1 MIFTPATID
10 DLVSAARAQPCG
22 KAKPENWH
30 DEQIEEVQ
38 KYRDAVEG
46 GEKCKNL
53 LIQNLDEDPQITALR
68 NNLYQNIPICESIID
83 EQAHWVYG
91 MPPERC
97 LTIRGLDGEDP
108 ANLALRDAFSKSCE
122 VNGVDNLWRN
132 ELAPAAFRD
141 RWSWMKTWDQRATSL
156 TRMTRLL
163 REEVVPVFDPN
174 DRKTFVGV
182 VEVRKFGDKVT
193 RWGYTTKQVVQLKDD
208 WTPMEAPMKNA
219 LGRVPYTLIGSM
231 ESDVPHQLS
240 DAYYDQTVAINR
252 RNWYLCG
259 VRMQAFAIFAIIGTL
274 INKDQPSKADGVKR
288 TRLGLG
294 QMLMIAGGGDFKAV
308 NPNFAAGELREA
320 EQSALREAFDLAK
333 VSPEIADSSRA
344 AEQPTT
350 VRIRKSRV
358 LADRQRNIRLMIP
371 AEKQWMTD
379 WLVISAKTRRIS
391 ANPDDVEIRVAFP
404 KDEDV
409 LPLDPTQART
419 VGMQEVEKDL
429 RTVEDYV
436 RTYILENAP
445 EEKVNEY
452 LAELEA
458 AKAVKQQL
466 NQSVFG
472 GLAGAINTATGAPG
486 RPMSPAERVYGAGA
500 ITPTIPAAEP
510 GTSTSIQ

>member
-30 DEQIEEVQ
+30 DQQIEEVQ

-46 GEKCKNL
+46 GEKCREL
-53 LIQNLDEDPQITALR
+53 LIKNLDEDPQITALR
-68 NNLYQNIPICESIID
+68 NNLYQNIPICESITD

-91 MPPERC
+91 TPPERC
-97 LTIRGLDGEDP
+97 LVIRGIEESDP
-108 ANLALRDAFSKSCE
+108 ANFALRDAFSQSAE
-122 VNGVDNLWRN
+122 VNGLDNLWRN

-141 RWSWMKTWDQRATSL
+141 RWAWMKTWDQKSTGL

-182 VEVRKFGDKVT
+182 VEVRKFGDAVT
-193 RWGYTTKQVVQLKDD
+193 RWAYTTKQVAQLKDD
-208 WTPMEAPMKNA
+208 WTPIEAPMKNA
-219 LGRVPYTLIGSM
+219 LGRVPYTLVGSM
-231 ESDVPHQLS
+231 ESDMPHQLA

-259 VRMQAFAIFAIIGTL
+259 VRMQAFAIFAIIGNL
-274 INKDQPSKADGVKR
+274 LNKDQPSKADGIKR
-288 TRLGLG
+288 TRIGIG
-294 QMLMIAGGGDFKAV
+294 QMLMIAQGGDFKAV

-333 VSPEIADSSRA
+333 VSPEIADSSKA

-358 LADRQRNIRLMIP
+358 LADRQRNIRIMLP
-371 AEKQWMTD
+371 AEKQWITD

-391 ANPDDVEIRVAFP
+391 TDPAAVDIRVVFP

-409 LPLDPTQART
+409 LPLDPTQARQT
-419 VGMQEVEKDL
+419 GMLEVDKDL

-436 RTYILENAP
+436 RTYILQNAP
-445 EEKVNEY
+445 EEQVDAY
-452 LAELEA
+452 LAELDA

-486 RPMSPAERVYGAGA
+486 RQMSPAERVYGT
-500 ITPTIPAAEP
+500 ITPTTPAAEP
-510 GTSTSIQ
+510 GASSSIQ